1 MGWSAAD
8 YAAWFA
14 AGAARL
20 LETLR
25 AADPAA
31 EVWTNGRDHH
41 VRYWAR
47 RILFEAVVH
56 RADAELA
63 VGMTPQIADA
73 VAADGVDELLANM
86 PAFSWV
92 AERQRRLDPAHVLR
106 FETGAHAWVI
116 NPVAEPVEG
125 EPTATVRA
133 AAGDLLLLVYGRI
146 GLEDDGIAVTGDR
159 RFLGE
164 WLAASAL

>member
-1 MGWSAAD
+1 
-8 YAAWFA
+8 
-14 AGAARL
+14 
-20 LETLR
+20 
-25 AADPAA
+25 
-31 EVWTNGRDHH
+31 
-41 VRYWAR
+41 
-47 RILFEAVVH
+47 
-56 RADAELA
+56 
-63 VGMTPQIADA
+63 
-73 VAADGVDELLANM
+73 M
-86 PAFSWV
+86 PAFPWV